1 MWSGRGFRRL
11 ISSPRWQTD
20 AVSCLRSYSCV
31 GLTISARSH
40 HSLHD
45 VDMPRETRPPGQT
58 FTGAKATGK
67 SSIGRVY
74 APNTSNLEHR
84 QAAQRPCGSPRAAC
98 VIAATT
104 PWRDAHCALAATV
117 PNDPA
122 FIDGAREALFVAMAS
137 VCVVVSGRC
146 EGCASWLAY
155 VVIAQAFATLT
166 KAVGPH
172 TSAQRGP

>member
-1 MWSGRGFRRL
+1 MTTPRSLHPGSQICLLTG
-11 ISSPRWQTD
+11 ISIIRINNHSNPMRYALVAAVARSASWGKDTVGTD

-45 VDMPRETRPPGQT
+45 VETPQETRPPGQT

-74 APNTSNLEHR
+74 TPNTSTLEHR

-104 PWRDAHCALAATV
+104 PWRE
-117 PNDPA
+117 
-122 FIDGAREALFVAMAS
+122 DGLGVTSVESPSRRPSARSL
-137 VCVVVSGRC
+137 
-146 EGCASWLAY
+146 GCSH
-155 VVIAQAFATLT
+155 
-166 KAVGPH
+166 H
-172 TSAQRGP
+172 TRER

>member
-1 MWSGRGFRRL
+1 MWSGRGFRLL

-20 AVSCLRSYSCV
+20 AVSYLRSYPCV

-98 VIAATT
+98 VIAATS
-104 PWRDAHCALAATV
+104 PWATHGLGVKVPVHPMGSNRPKQRVTCRGGAAMRFSV
-117 PNDPA
+117 LEA
-122 FIDGAREALFVAMAS
+122 FFRI
-137 VCVVVSGRC
+137 
-146 EGCASWLAY
+146 
-155 VVIAQAFATLT
+155 
-166 KAVGPH
+166 P
-172 TSAQRGP
+172 

>member
-1 MWSGRGFRRL
+1 MWSGRRFRLL

-104 PWRDAHCALAATV
+104 PPREGRLRGFKLTTV
-117 PNDPA
+117 
-122 FIDGAREALFVAMAS
+122 LFGHLESTKVPVGLHRMAGGSS
-137 VCVVVSGRC
+137 VC
-146 EGCASWLAY
+146 
-155 VVIAQAFATLT
+155 TLPVT
-166 KAVGPH
+166 AAKEMPWP
-172 TSAQRGP
+172 TPK